1 MDHAYAEVNG
11 IRLHYVTEGRGP
23 LVLFVHGFPEFWYAW
38 RSQLR
43 EFGRDHQA
51 VALDM
56 RGYNLS
62 AKPADLA
69 QYRVPHLV
77 EDLRGLAAHLGH
89 ERFVLVGHDWGG
101 VVAWAVAIAHPE
113 RLQRLVI
120 INAPHPAIFDREI
133 RENPAQQTA
142 SRYML
147 TFRSAEAEAIL
158 AANDYARL
166 VEILS
171 RDLGDRFTA
180 ADRAAYLEA
189 WSQPGALTGGL
200 NYYRAAGVG
209 PPAGDGAPARS
220 FGGDVA
226 RMTVRVPTLVIWG
239 EQDRALLT
247 GNLDGLER
255 FVPDLTIE
263 RIPDGSHWVVHQHPE
278 RVNRLIRDFLG
289 PRRAPVTKEA
299 Q

>member
-1 MDHAYAEVNG
+1 MDHAFAEVNG

-77 EDLRGLAAHLGH
+77 DDLRGLAAHLGH

>member
-1 MDHAYAEVNG
+1 MDHAFAEVNG

-147 TFRSAEAEAIL
+147 TFRSAEGEAIL

>member
-23 LVLFVHGFPEFWYAW
+23 LVLFAHGFPEFWYAW

-158 AANDYARL
+158 AANDCARL
-166 VEILS
+166 VEILG

>member
-209 PPAGDGAPARS
+209 PPGGDGAPARS

>member
-77 EDLRGLAAHLGH
+77 DDLRGLAAHLGH

>member
-120 INAPHPAIFDREI
+120 INAPHPAIFDRET

-147 TFRSAEAEAIL
+147 TFRSAEGEAIL
-158 AANDYARL
+158 AANNYARL

-180 ADRAAYLEA
+180 AD
-189 WSQPGALTGGL
+189 
-200 NYYRAAGVG
+200 RAAGVG

-263 RIPDGSHWVVHQHPE
+263 RILDASHWVVHQHPE

-289 PRRAPVTKEA
+289 PRRAPVTK
-299 Q
+299 

>member
-77 EDLRGLAAHLGH
+77 DDLRGLAAHLGH

-101 VVAWAVAIAHPE
+101 VVAWAVAIAHPQ